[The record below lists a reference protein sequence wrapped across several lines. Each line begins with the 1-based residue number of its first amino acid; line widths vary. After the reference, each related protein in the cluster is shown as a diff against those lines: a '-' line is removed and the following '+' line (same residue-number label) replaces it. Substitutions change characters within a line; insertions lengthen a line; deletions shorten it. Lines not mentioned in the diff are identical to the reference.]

1 MRQNKQLANDKL
13 GSGLKSKQVTMISIG
28 GVIGAG
34 LFVGS
39 SNAIAAA
46 GPAVLVSYL
55 IAAVIVVL
63 VMQMLGEMAT
73 ARPDTG
79 SFSSYADQAIGRWAG
94 FSIGWLYWWFYVLVI
109 SIEAI
114 VAGNILGDWLAIPHW
129 MAAFGVTFALIAC
142 NSLSVGN
149 FGAME
154 YWLSLFKVFAI
165 VSFIILGVLAILGFL
180 PGSSTSGIENLYVN
194 GGFAPNGGVAIIA
207 ALLTAMFSFQGSEV
221 VTIAAAESKE
231 PKANIKKAIRA
242 VVWRLG
248 LFYLGSMFVVV
259 CLIPWNSPGLA
270 SGSYQ
275 AVLVAMNI
283 PWAPGIMSIVVLV
296 AVTSCLNSA
305 LYTASRMAYSL
316 AHRGD
321 APKILSRTTQSGV
334 PVNAIALTAVVS
346 LIALGANY
354 LLPKQ
359 VFEFL
364 LATSGAIAL
373 LMYLVI
379 AVTQLCMR
387 KKLVAHGQK
396 LEVKMWLFPYL
407 TVLTIAF
414 ILVVFG
420 IMAAFPGQRI
430 ELLSTL
436 GLTAALVCIGVYL
449 QRSQPELSAKRSTMS
464 QKGQAQ
470 INRAFA

>member
-1 MRQNKQLANDKL
+1 MRGEQQIQNDKL
-13 GSGLKSKQVTMISIG
+13 GNGLKGRQVTMISIG

-46 GPAVLVSYL
+46 GPAVLVAYV
-55 IAAVIVVL
+55 IAAAIVVL

-109 SIEAI
+109 AIEAI
-114 VAGNILGDWLAIPHW
+114 VAGNILGDWLGLPHAFTAFAISL
-129 MAAFGVTFALIAC
+129 VLIGC
-142 NSLSVGN
+142 NSLSVGS
-149 FGAME
+149 FGTLE
-154 YWLSLFKVFAI
+154 YWLSLFKVVSI
-165 VSFIILGVLAILGFL
+165 VTFIVLGVLAIFGLL
-180 PGSSTSGIENLYVN
+180 PGSSTSGISNLWAN
-194 GGFAPNGGVAIIA
+194 GGFAPKGNVAIVA

-221 VTIAAAESKE
+221 VTIAAAESRD

-259 CLIPWNSPGLA
+259 CLVPWNAPGLA
-270 SGSYQ
+270 QGSYQ
-275 AVLVAMNI
+275 AVLNAMNI

-305 LYTASRMAYSL
+305 IYTASRMAYSL
-316 AHRGD
+316 ARRGD
-321 APKILSRTTQSGV
+321 APKAVSHTTAQGV
-334 PVNAIALTAVVS
+334 PLLAVALTAGA
-346 LIALGANY
+346 ALAALAANY
-354 LLPKQ
+354 LLPAE
-359 VFEFL
+359 VFQFL
-364 LATSGAIAL
+364 LATSGALAL

-387 KKLVAHGQK
+387 RKLVALGK
-396 LEVKMWLFPYL
+396 RLEVRMWLFPWL
-407 TVLTIAF
+407 TLLTIAF
-414 ILVVFG
+414 IVGVFAV
-420 IMAAFPGQRI
+420 MAAFPGQQA

-436 GLTAALVCIGVYL
+436 GLTGVLVAIGAYL
-449 QRSQPELSAKRSTMS
+449 QKRQPALSA
-464 QKGQAQ
+464 Q
-470 INRAFA
+470 RASLRLDEAANA

>member
-1 MRQNKQLANDKL
+1 MQGVQDKTNDQL
-13 GSGLKSKQVTMISIG
+13 GSGLKGRQVTMISIG

-55 IAAVIVVL
+55 MAAAIVVL

-109 SIEAI
+109 AIEAI
-114 VAGNILGDWLAIPHW
+114 VAGNILGDWLGLPHW
-129 MAAFGVTFALIAC
+129 SAAFAITLVLVFC
-142 NSLSVGN
+142 NSLSVGS
-149 FGAME
+149 FGTLE
-154 YWLSLFKVFAI
+154 YWLSLFKVVSI
-165 VSFIILGVLAILGFL
+165 VGFIVLGVLAILGLL
-180 PGSSTSGIENLYVN
+180 PGSATSGISNLWAN
-194 GGFAPNGGVAIIA
+194 GGFAPNGNVAIIA

-221 VTIAAAESKE
+221 VTIAAAESKD

-259 CLIPWNSPGLA
+259 CLIPWNAPGL
-270 SGSYQ
+270 SQGSYQ
-275 AVLVAMNI
+275 AVLTAMNI

-305 LYTASRMAYSL
+305 IYTASRMAYSL
-316 AHRGD
+316 ARRGD
-321 APKILSRTTQSGV
+321 APKSVSRTTAQGV
-334 PVNAIALTAVVS
+334 PLLAVSLTAFA
-346 LIALGANY
+346 ALAALAANY
-354 LLPKQ
+354 LLPAR
-359 VFEFL
+359 VFQFL
-364 LATSGAIAL
+364 LATSGALAL

-387 KKLVAHGQK
+387 RKLVAMGK
-396 LEVKMWLFPYL
+396 RLEVRMWLFPYL
-407 TVLTIAF
+407 TVLTIVF
-414 ILVVFG
+414 ILAVFV
-420 IMAAFPGQRI
+420 IMAAFPGQRA
-430 ELLSTL
+430 ELMSTL
-436 GLTAALVCIGVYL
+436 GLTAVLVCIGVWL
-449 QRSQPELSAKRSTMS
+449 QKSQPALSAQRSAMTRNEASVPPPAHP
-464 QKGQAQ
+464 
-470 INRAFA
+470 

>member
-1 MRQNKQLANDKL
+1 MRGEQQMQNDKL
-13 GSGLKSKQVTMISIG
+13 GNGLKGRQVTMISIG

-46 GPAVLVSYL
+46 GPAVLVAYV
-55 IAAVIVVL
+55 IAAAIVVL

-109 SIEAI
+109 AIEAI
-114 VAGNILGDWLAIPHW
+114 VAGNILGDWLGLPHAFTAFAIS
-129 MAAFGVTFALIAC
+129 FVLIGC
-142 NSLSVGN
+142 NSLSVGS
-149 FGAME
+149 FGTLE
-154 YWLSLFKVFAI
+154 YWLSLFKVVSI
-165 VSFIILGVLAILGFL
+165 VTFIVLGVLAIFGLM
-180 PGSSTSGIENLYVN
+180 PGSSTSGISNLWAN
-194 GGFAPNGGVAIIA
+194 GGFAPKGNVAIVA

-221 VTIAAAESKE
+221 VTIAAAESRD

-259 CLIPWNSPGLA
+259 CLIPWNAPGLA
-270 SGSYQ
+270 KGSYQ
-275 AVLVAMNI
+275 AVLNAMNI

-296 AVTSCLNSA
+296 AVTSCLTSA
-305 LYTASRMAYSL
+305 IYTASRMAYSL
-316 AHRGD
+316 ARRGD
-321 APKILSRTTQSGV
+321 APKAISHTTAQGV
-334 PVNAIALTAVVS
+334 PLLAVALTSGA
-346 LIALGANY
+346 ALAALAANY
-354 LLPKQ
+354 LLPAE
-359 VFEFL
+359 VFQFL
-364 LATSGAIAL
+364 LATSGALAL

-387 KKLVAHGQK
+387 RKLVALGK
-396 LEVKMWLFPYL
+396 RLEVRMWLFPWL
-407 TVLTIAF
+407 TLLTIAF
-414 ILVVFG
+414 IVGVFAV
-420 IMAAFPGQRI
+420 MAAFPGQRA

-436 GLTAALVCIGVYL
+436 GLTGVLVAIGAYLQKRQPALSAQRAALRL
-449 QRSQPELSAKRSTMS
+449 DEA
-464 QKGQAQ
+464 A
-470 INRAFA
+470 NA

>member
-1 MRQNKQLANDKL
+1 MRDGQDKVNDKL
-13 GSGLKSKQVTMISIG
+13 GNGLKGRQVTMISIG

-46 GPAVLVSYL
+46 GPAVLVSYV
-55 IAAVIVVL
+55 IAAMIVVL

-109 SIEAI
+109 AIEAI
-114 VAGNILGDWLAIPHW
+114 VAGNILGDWLGLPHW
-129 MAAFGVTFALIAC
+129 ITAFAITFVLIVC
-142 NSLSVGN
+142 NSLSVGS
-149 FGAME
+149 FGTLE
-154 YWLSLFKVFAI
+154 YWLSLFKVVSI
-165 VSFIILGVLAILGFL
+165 VSFIVLGVLAIFDLV
-180 PGSSTSGIENLYVN
+180 PGSSTHGIANLYAN
-194 GGFAPNGGVAIIA
+194 GGFAPNGNVAIVA

-221 VTIAAAESKE
+221 VTIAAAESKD

-259 CLIPWNSPGLA
+259 CLVPWNAPGLA
-270 SGSYQ
+270 QGSYQ
-275 AVLVAMNI
+275 AVLTAMNI
-283 PWAPGIMSIVVLV
+283 PWAPAIMSIVVLV

-305 LYTASRMAYSL
+305 IYTASRMAYSL
-316 AHRGD
+316 AKRGD
-321 APKILSRTTQSGV
+321 APRAVSRTTPKGV
-334 PVNAIALTAVVS
+334 PLLAVALTS
-346 LIALGANY
+346 LAALVALAANY

-359 VFEFL
+359 VFQFL
-364 LATSGAIAL
+364 LATSGALAL

-379 AVTQLCMR
+379 AVTQLYMR
-387 KKLVAHGQK
+387 RKLVALGK
-396 LEVKMWLFPYL
+396 RLEVRMWLFPYL

-414 ILVVFG
+414 ILGVFA
-420 IMAAFPGQRI
+420 IMAAFPGQRA
-430 ELLSTL
+430 ELFSTL
-436 GLTAALVCIGVYL
+436 GLTAVLVGIGAYL
-449 QRSQPELSAKRSTMS
+449 QKSQPELSAQRSAMAPLDEH
-464 QKGQAQ
+464 AQ
-470 INRAFA
+470 RRALA

>member
-1 MRQNKQLANDKL
+1 MRGDQEKTNNKL
-13 GSGLKSKQVTMISIG
+13 GTGLKGRQVTMISIG

-46 GPAVLVSYL
+46 GPAVLVAYV
-55 IAAVIVVL
+55 IAAAIVVL

-109 SIEAI
+109 AIEAI
-114 VAGNILGDWLAIPHW
+114 VAGNILGDWLGLPHW
-129 MAAFGVTFALIAC
+129 FTAFAMTLVLIFC
-142 NSLSVGN
+142 NSLSVGS
-149 FGAME
+149 FGTLE
-154 YWLSLFKVFAI
+154 YWLSLFKVVSI
-165 VSFIILGVLAILGFL
+165 VSFIGLGVLAIFGLL
-180 PGSSTSGIENLYVN
+180 PGSSTSGISNLYAN
-194 GGFAPNGGVAIIA
+194 GGFAPNGNVAIVA

-221 VTIAAAESKE
+221 VTIAAAESRD

-259 CLIPWNSPGLA
+259 CLVPWNAPGLA
-270 SGSYQ
+270 QGSYQ
-275 AVLVAMNI
+275 AVLTAMNI

-305 LYTASRMAYSL
+305 IYTASRMAYSL
-316 AHRGD
+316 ARRGD
-321 APKILSRTTQSGV
+321 APEAVSRTTAKGV
-334 PVNAIALTAVVS
+334 PLLAVVLTS
-346 LIALGANY
+346 AAALAALAANY
-354 LLPKQ
+354 LLPAQ
-359 VFEFL
+359 VFQFL
-364 LATSGAIAL
+364 LATSGALAL

-379 AVTQLCMR
+379 AITQLCMR
-387 KKLVAHGQK
+387 RKLVALGKQ
-396 LEVKMWLFPYL
+396 LEVRMWLFPWL
-407 TVLTIAF
+407 TLFTIVLI
-414 ILVVFG
+414 VSVFA
-420 IMAAFPGQRI
+420 IMAAFPGQRA

-436 GLTAALVCIGVYL
+436 GLTAVLVAIGTYL
-449 QRSQPELSAKRSTMS
+449 QKRQPALSAQRSALQFETS
-464 QKGQAQ
+464 TP
-470 INRAFA
+470 